1 MSWTSPSSAPPTPA
15 GANGCAPRSSAT
27 PRPILR
33 AHAEQ
38 VLAPAKRPKDY
49 LRVSELPMTAT
60 GKVRRDALTELV

>member
-1 MSWTSPSSAPPTPA
+1 V
-15 GANGCAPRSSAT
+15 CAAVVGDAT
-27 PRPILR
+27 TDRLR

-49 LRVSELPMTAT
+49 LHVSELPMTPT